1 MQRRMCLAFR
11 AVLAGLTVLALAGCG
26 STAQPS
32 NPSAIS
38 ADPASLAELRRA
50 DPDASRLLGGGA
62 DEYKRRLAKA
72 RPMGLVVNQWASWCG
87 PCRFELPF
95 FARLSQRYRGRV
107 AFVGVN
113 AQDTRPAARRF
124 LARMPL
130 PFPSYFDPSTSISRE
145 FRAGY
150 AWPTTAYYDDRGR
163 LVRTHAGAYRSQAQL
178 ERDVRRYA
186 LNG

>member
-1 MQRRMCLAFR
+1 MSYAPTRAA
-11 AVLAGLTVLALAGCG
+11 AVLVALAVAPALSGCG
-26 STAQPS
+26 SDSSRSGATA
-32 NPSAIS
+32 
-38 ADPASLAELRRA
+38 PAVPESPAALDRAAGRLIEGGPPAFRRQLAALRGT
-50 DPDASRLLGGGA
+50 PI
-62 DEYKRRLAKA
+62 
-72 RPMGLVVNQWASWCG
+72 VVNQWASWCG

-95 FARLSQRYRGRV
+95 FARLSRRYRGRV

-150 AWPTTAYYDDRGR
+150 AWPTTAYYDERGR
-163 LVRTHAGAYRSQAQL
+163 LVRTHAGAYRSLAQL

-186 LNG
+186 LDG

>member
-1 MQRRMCLAFR
+1 VPSVAAR
-11 AVLAGLTVLALAGCG
+11 AGVTLTAVAAALALAGCG
-26 STAQPS
+26 SPDEPRAGSTTPAV
-32 NPSAIS
+32 
-38 ADPASLAELRRA
+38 PASPAALNRQAGRLIEGGPPAFRRQIAALRGT
-50 DPDASRLLGGGA
+50 PI
-62 DEYKRRLAKA
+62 
-72 RPMGLVVNQWASWCG
+72 VVNQWASWCG

>member
-1 MQRRMCLAFR
+1 MSFAPTRAA
-11 AVLAGLTVLALAGCG
+11 AVLVALAVAPALSGCG
-26 STAQPS
+26 SSDSSRSGATA
-32 NPSAIS
+32 
-38 ADPASLAELRRA
+38 PAVPESPAALDRAAGRLIEGGPPAFRRQLAALRGT
-50 DPDASRLLGGGA
+50 PI
-62 DEYKRRLAKA
+62 
-72 RPMGLVVNQWASWCG
+72 VVNQWASWCG

-95 FARLSQRYRGRV
+95 FARLSRRYRGRV

-150 AWPTTAYYDDRGR
+150 AWPTTAYYDERGR
-163 LVRTHAGAYRSQAQL
+163 LVRTHAGAYRSLAQL

-186 LNG
+186 LDG